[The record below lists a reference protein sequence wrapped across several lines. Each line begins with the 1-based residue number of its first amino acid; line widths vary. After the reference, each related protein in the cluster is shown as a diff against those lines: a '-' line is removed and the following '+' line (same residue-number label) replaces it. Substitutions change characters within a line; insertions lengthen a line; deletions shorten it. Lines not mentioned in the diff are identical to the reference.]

1 MNTIKLASNIKNVPY
16 NELNNT
22 DSELTNAAREAT
34 YKKAMHPTLNF
45 HVGAAILLT
54 NGLIIQGSN
63 QENAAFGAGT
73 CAERTA
79 LFLCAIRIP
88 QRKIKAIAIAAR
100 GSDGDFTVCP
110 YIALR
115 NLSPS
120 THRSTNPHS
129 ASIQNTSCVE
139 KIRCES

>member
-1 MNTIKLASNIKNVPY
+1 MNTIKISVEYQECTY

-22 DSELTNAAREAT
+22 DRELTNAAREAT
-34 YKKAMHPTLNF
+34 YKSYAPYSNF

-79 LFLCAIRIP
+79 LFYAQSEYP
-88 QRKIKAIAIAAR
+88 NEKNQ
-100 GSDGDFTVCP
+100 SNS
-110 YIALR
+110 Y
-115 NLSPS
+115 
-120 THRSTNPHS
+120 
-129 ASIQNTSCVE
+129 SCTGV
-139 KIRCES
+139 